1 MKRFILLFLVFLSM
15 NGFGQFQFNFSDSIA
30 VLKNGSQ
37 LENAWAGGL
46 NYAQVSDID
55 FDFDGDLDLLVF
67 DRSNDQIRIFEHK
80 QDGVNHYYKFKPTG
94 DQLFPTELRYR
105 LTAIDYNQ
113 DGKNDLFTYGIG
125 GIKVYKNVGNST
137 IGLQWQLVKN
147 LLYSDN
153 WGTQLNLYV
162 SSADIPAIVD
172 VDLDGDIDVLTYH
185 ISGEYLQYH
194 KNISQETYGHSDSL
208 VFELKNECW
217 GGFRED
223 VNSNSVFLND
233 QTLPCL
239 GGNVPNPELNPHNV
253 EKAHA
258 GSTVLALDMDGNGV
272 KDLILGDVAY
282 PSMNLLIN
290 GGTSVNSNS
299 AMISANPNFP
309 SNSIPINMQLFPAAF
324 WVDVDFDNKK
334 DLLVAPNAKN
344 VSENETS
351 LIKYKNTSNTNA
363 QNFVFETKSFLQ
375 EDMIEHGTGSIPV
388 ITDIDNDGLEDLFV
402 ADFFSYKPT
411 LSKESRIAYY
421 KNTGTSTNPVFTF
434 IDKDF
439 LNLSQSTLGL
449 RLVPTFG
456 DLNADGKK
464 DLILGLENGTIC
476 YYKNTSTGSNPT
488 FGIPIAN
495 YSDNL
500 GQTISVGQYAAP
512 QLVDLNKDGKLDLV
526 IGNKTGELIY
536 YENIGTSSIPSF
548 ELKNSLLGGVD
559 VSSSISPDGYAVP
572 HFFDHQDTTYLMVG
586 SLDGAIHLFDSIQNN
601 LSSGNVFSERTNNLL
616 NLASTIGAYSACSV
630 KDIDNDGNLDL
641 FIGQDLGGV
650 FHLEHDSNSSVG
662 IYENSFEEDDLFIFP
677 NPTNGIFTLQTKN
690 GPLNVTIY
698 GSDGKTLHQFLIID
712 TYTEID
718 IAALQKGIYFL
729 KTNNSESVYRIMK
742 N

>member
-1 MKRFILLFLVFLSM
+1 
-15 NGFGQFQFNFSDSIA
+15 
-30 VLKNGSQ
+30 
-37 LENAWAGGL
+37 
-46 NYAQVSDID
+46 
-55 FDFDGDLDLLVF
+55 
-67 DRSNDQIRIFEHK
+67 
-80 QDGVNHYYKFKPTG
+80 
-94 DQLFPTELRYR
+94 
-105 LTAIDYNQ
+105 
-113 DGKNDLFTYGIG
+113 
-125 GIKVYKNVGNST
+125 
-137 IGLQWQLVKN
+137 
-147 LLYSDN
+147 
-153 WGTQLNLYV
+153 
-162 SSADIPAIVD
+162 
-172 VDLDGDIDVLTYH
+172 
-185 ISGEYLQYH
+185 
-194 KNISQETYGHSDSL
+194 
-208 VFELKNECW
+208 
-217 GGFRED
+217 
-223 VNSNSVFLND
+223 
-233 QTLPCL
+233 
-239 GGNVPNPELNPHNV
+239 
-253 EKAHA
+253 
-258 GSTVLALDMDGNGV
+258 
-272 KDLILGDVAY
+272 
-282 PSMNLLIN
+282 
-290 GGTSVNSNS
+290 
-299 AMISANPNFP
+299 
-309 SNSIPINMQLFPAAF
+309 
-324 WVDVDFDNKK
+324 
-334 DLLVAPNAKN
+334 
-344 VSENETS
+344 
-351 LIKYKNTSNTNA
+351 
-363 QNFVFETKSFLQ
+363 
-375 EDMIEHGTGSIPV
+375 
-388 ITDIDNDGLEDLFV
+388 
-402 ADFFSYKPT
+402 
-411 LSKESRIAYY
+411 
-421 KNTGTSTNPVFTF
+421 
-434 IDKDF
+434 
-439 LNLSQSTLGL
+439 
-449 RLVPTFG
+449 
-456 DLNADGKK
+456 
-464 DLILGLENGTIC
+464 LENGTIC

-718 IAALQKGIYFL
+718 ITALQKGIYFL